1 MAPYEPVVSAES
13 LGARWRYF
21 IHSSVSRLTARRG
34 AQRRVRLEDVSG
46 VTRRDPEDDARLP
59 LRAAAR
65 EAHAD
70 MFSSVARSC

>member
-1 MAPYEPVVSAES
+1 MAPYEPAMSADS
-13 LGARWRYF
+13 FGARWRYF
-21 IHSSVSRLTARRG
+21 IHSSVSGLTAWRG
-34 AQRRVRLEDVSG
+34 GQRRVRLEDDWG
-46 VTRRDPEDDARLP
+46 NTRRHPEDDARLP